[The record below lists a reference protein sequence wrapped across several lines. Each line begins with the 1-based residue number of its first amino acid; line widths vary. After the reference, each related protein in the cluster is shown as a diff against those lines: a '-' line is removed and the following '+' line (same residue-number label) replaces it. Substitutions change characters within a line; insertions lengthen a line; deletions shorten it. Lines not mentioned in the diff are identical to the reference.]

1 MYIEVIVWNW
11 GENTKGLEEVSIFK
25 LGKNSAQ
32 AKREFLQDKT
42 DLENSGA
49 KVYLKYIE
57 D

>member
-11 GENTKGLEEVSIFK
+11 AENTQGLEEVSIFN

-49 KVYLKYIE
+49 KVYLKYIG